1 MDFLKE
7 FNRLM
12 EESKNIALATS
23 KDNLPNVRIL
33 SYSYDAQNQGV
44 IYFLTFKGTQ
54 KTIELEKNN
63 KVSFTT
69 IPDGTSEVIRV
80 ADAAVSKCEGDID
93 KIKSIIIKKFPEQ
106 EGLISN
112 SGHILDFYE
121 IKFNEANVILGPNK
135 TGKVT
140 L

>member
-33 SYSYDAQNQGV
+33 SYSYDAQDKGV
-44 IYFLTFKGTQ
+44 VYFLTFKGTQ
-54 KTIELEKNN
+54 KTFELEENN

-80 ADAAVSKCEGDID
+80 ADAIVSKCEGDID
-93 KIKSIIIKKFPEQ
+93 KIKSIIIKRFPEQ
-106 EGLISN
+106 EALISN

-135 TGKVT
+135 TGKVI

>member
-23 KDNLPNVRIL
+23 RDNLPNVRIL
-33 SYSYDAQNQGV
+33 SYSCDDKNKGV
-44 IYFLTFKGTQ
+44 VYFLTFKGTQ
-54 KTIELEKNN
+54 KTVELEDNN

-69 IPDGTSEVIRV
+69 IPNGTSEVIRV
-80 ADAAVSKCEGDID
+80 ADAAVNKCEGDID
-93 KIKSIIIKKFPEQ
+93 RIKSIIIKRFPEQ
-106 EGLISN
+106 EGMISN

-121 IKFNEANVILGPNK
+121 IRFNEANVILGPNR

>member
-33 SYSYDAQNQGV
+33 SYSYDAQNKGV
-44 IYFLTFKGTQ
+44 AYFLTFKGTQ
-54 KTIELEKNN
+54 KTTELEGNN

-69 IPDGTSEVIRV
+69 IPDETREVIRV
-80 ADAAVSKCEGDID
+80 ADATVNKCEGNLD
-93 KIKSIIIKKFPEQ
+93 KIKSIITKKFPEQ
-106 EGLISN
+106 EGMISN

-121 IKFNEANVILGPNK
+121 IRFNEANVILGPNK

>member
-54 KTIELEKNN
+54 KTIELEKNK

-80 ADAAVSKCEGDID
+80 ADATVNKCEGDVD

-106 EGLISN
+106 EGLISS